1 MAGMR
6 IGGMATGLDTDTL
19 VKQMMQ
25 PYNMKVDKQKQD
37 KQVIQWKQDIY
48 RELINDTRGLK
59 NSYMDNIKP
68 NDNLLMQKNYSGYD
82 ISSSVGSSSATAT
95 AGVGAVEG
103 NYIVNV
109 TELAKGA
116 KVSGIALVGKTTSS
130 KLSELTPNL
139 LDGNKI
145 TFAVNGEAA
154 IDITV
159 DGAASMT
166 IQQFTDKV
174 DSETNGTVIA
184 RFSELTQ
191 SFSFE
196 TKGQGELATLDISG
210 SEDLMQ
216 ALKIDGGIPAILEDP
231 LDPTSGIITLAK
243 KLGRYANLTVVPPG
257 GDIDNPISVDN
268 KATNNFTIDGI
279 NYALKGIGETT
290 LSVTVNT
297 DKTYDKIMG
306 FITKYNE
313 LIDKVKEK
321 VEQKKQYSFKP
332 LTEDQKKEMEP
343 EEIKIWEDKAKE
355 GLIKG
360 DSNLN
365 SMLSSMRSAFFDSV
379 EGVSIT
385 LKDLGF
391 TTSKDYTQ
399 RGKIVVDESL
409 TADQAKK
416 KFSDALKSNGP
427 GVADLFSKSGENDN
441 EKGIFQKLNAIVE
454 DYTNPF
460 GEKGILLKKA
470 GIKGNTT
477 EFKNLLSEQMKQK
490 DKFISEL
497 TKKLAV
503 RENSF
508 YTRFARLEVA
518 MNKLNSQSSWLTQQ
532 FSQGQ

>member
-1 MAGMR
+1 MAGIR
-6 IGGMATGLDTDTL
+6 IGGLATGIDTDTM

-25 PYNMKVDKQKQD
+25 PYLMKVDKQKQD
-37 KQVIQWKQDIY
+37 KQVLQWKQDIY
-48 RELINDTRGLK
+48 RDLITDIRGLK

-82 ISSSVGSSSATAT
+82 ISSSVATSATAT

-116 KVSGIALVGKTTSS
+116 KISGTALVGKTTST
-130 KLSELTPNL
+130 KLSELTPSVI
-139 LDGNKI
+139 DGNKI
-145 TFAVNGEAA
+145 TLSVNGEAA
-154 IDITV
+154 IDIVV
-159 DGAASMT
+159 DAATMT
-166 IQQFTDKV
+166 IQQFTDKIN
-174 DSETNGTVIA
+174 SQTNGSVIA

-210 SEDLMQ
+210 SEGLMQ
-216 ALKIDGGIPAILEDP
+216 ALKIDSGG
-231 LDPTSGIITLAK
+231 TLVGGVVTLGQEIGGYAK
-243 KLGRYANLTVVPPG
+243 LTVVPPG
-257 GDIDNPISVDN
+257 GDPLNPIPVNN
-268 KATNNFTIDGI
+268 KATNDFTIDGI
-279 NYALKGIGETT
+279 NYSLKGIGTTT
-290 LSVTVNT
+290 LSATANT
-297 DKTYDKIMG
+297 DKTYDKVMG

-313 LIDKVKEK
+313 LIDKVKVK
-321 VEQKKQYSFKP
+321 VEQKKQYSFNP
-332 LTEDQKKEMEP
+332 LTEDQKKDMEP
-343 EEIKIWEDKAKE
+343 EDIKAWEDKAKE

-360 DSNLN
+360 DSSLN

-379 EGVSIT
+379 YGDDGVVISIS

-391 TTSKDYTQ
+391 TTSSDYTQ
-399 RGKIVVDESL
+399 RGKIVIDESL
-409 TADQAKK
+409 TAEEAKK

-427 GVADLFSKSGENDN
+427 GVADLFSKSGTTNDK
-441 EKGIFQKLNAIVE
+441 KGIFQRLNGIVE
-454 DYTNPF
+454 NYTNPF

-477 EFKNLLSEQMKQK
+477 EFKNLLSEQMIQK

-497 TKKLAV
+497 TKKLAAK
-503 RENSF
+503 ENSF
-508 YTRFARLEVA
+508 YKKFTQLEVA

-532 FSQGQ
+532 FSSGQ

>member
-6 IGGMATGLDTDTL
+6 IGGLATGIDTDTM

-25 PYNMKVDKQKQD
+25 PYLMKVDKQKQD
-37 KQVIQWKQDIY
+37 KQVMQWKQDIY
-48 RELINDTRGLK
+48 RELISDIRGLK
-59 NSYMDNIKP
+59 NTYMDNIKP

-82 ISSSVGSSSATAT
+82 ITSNVGSTSATAT

-116 KVSGIALVGKTTSS
+116 KISGAALVGKTTST
-130 KLSELTPNL
+130 KLSELTPSVVN
-139 LDGNKI
+139 GNKI
-145 TFAVNGEAA
+145 TLTVNGGTA
-154 IDITV
+154 IDITI
-159 DGAASMT
+159 DDATTMT

-174 DSETNGTVIA
+174 NSETNGTVIA
-184 RFSELTQ
+184 RFSELTE

-196 TKGQGELATLDISG
+196 TKEQGELATLDISG
-210 SEDLMQ
+210 SEELMQ
-216 ALKIDGGIPAILEDP
+216 ALNIDGGIAAV
-231 LDPTSGIITLAK
+231 SGIITL
-243 KLGRYANLTVVPPG
+243 GPEIGNYAHLTITPPG
-257 GDIDNPISVDN
+257 GDSVDVDT
-268 KATNNFTIDGI
+268 KATNDFTIDGI
-279 NYALKGIGETT
+279 NYSLKGEGTTT
-290 LSVTVNT
+290 LSVTANT

-321 VEQKKQYSFKP
+321 VEQKKQYSFNP
-332 LTEDQKKEMEP
+332 LTDDQKKEMEP
-343 EEIKIWEDKAKE
+343 EDIKIWEDKAKE

-360 DSNLN
+360 DSSLN
-365 SMLSSMRSAFFDSV
+365 SMLSSMRSAFFDEV
-379 EGVSIT
+379 EGVSIS

-391 TTSKDYTQ
+391 TTSSDYTQ
-399 RGKIVVDESL
+399 RGKIVIDESI
-409 TADQAKK
+409 TADEAKK

-427 GVADLFSKSGENDN
+427 GVADLFSKSSEIDE
-441 EKGIFQKLNAIVE
+441 EKGIFQKLNDIVE
-454 DYTNPF
+454 NYTSPF

-477 EFKNLLSEQMKQK
+477 EFQNLLSEQMIQK

-497 TKKLAV
+497 TKKLAAK
-503 RENSF
+503 ENSF
-508 YTRFARLEVA
+508 YKKFTQLEVA

>member
-1 MAGMR
+1 MAGIR
-6 IGGMATGLDTDTL
+6 IGGMATGLDTDTI

-25 PYNMKVDKQKQD
+25 PYNMKVDKLKQD
-37 KQVIQWKQDIY
+37 KQVMQWKQDIY
-48 RELINDTRGLK
+48 RDVINDIRGLK
-59 NSYMDNIKP
+59 NTYMDNIKP
-68 NDNLLMQKNYSGYD
+68 NDNLLMQKNYSAYD
-82 ISSSVGSSSATAT
+82 ITSTVATAATAT

-103 NYIVNV
+103 NYTVNV

-116 KVSGIALVGKTTSS
+116 KISGTALVGKTTST
-130 KLSELTPNL
+130 KLSELTAAD
-139 LDGNKI
+139 LDGKKI
-145 TFAVNGEAA
+145 TFSVDGGAA

-159 DGAASMT
+159 ADAASMT

-174 DSETNGTVIA
+174 NSETNGTVIA

-210 SEDLMQ
+210 SGELME
-216 ALKIDGGIPAILEDP
+216 ALKINDGQPAV
-231 LDPTSGIITLAK
+231 GIITLGK
-243 KLGRYANLTVVPPG
+243 EIGNYAHLTVVPPG
-257 GDIDNPISVDN
+257 GDPLSPVPVNN
-268 KATNNFTIDGI
+268 KATNDFTIDGI
-279 NYALKGIGETT
+279 NYSLKGIGETT
-290 LSVTVNT
+290 LSVTANT

-306 FITKYNE
+306 FVTKYNE

-321 VEQKKQYSFKP
+321 VEQKKQYSFDP
-332 LTEDQKKEMEP
+332 LTDDQKSEMEP

-355 GLIKG
+355 GLIRG
-360 DSNLN
+360 DNSLN

-379 EGVSIT
+379 DGVSIT

-391 TTSKDYTQ
+391 TTSSDYTQ
-399 RGKIVVDESL
+399 RGKIIIDESL

-427 GVADLFSKSGENDN
+427 GVADLFSKSGETDS
-441 EKGIFQKLNAIVE
+441 EKGIFQRLNDIVE
-454 DYTNPF
+454 NLTSPF
-460 GEKGILLKKA
+460 GKKGILLKKA

-477 EFKNLLSEQMKQK
+477 EFKNFLSEQMIQK

-497 TKKLAV
+497 TRKLADK
-503 RENSF
+503 ETSF

-532 FSQGQ
+532 FSSGQ

>member
-1 MAGMR
+1 MAGIR
-6 IGGMATGLDTDTL
+6 IGGMASGIDTDTM

-37 KQVIQWKQDIY
+37 KQLLQWKQDIY
-48 RELINDTRGLK
+48 RELITDIRGLK
-59 NSYMDNIKP
+59 DSYMDNAKP

-82 ISSSVGSSSATAT
+82 ITSSEGSSSATAT

-109 TELAKGA
+109 TKLA
-116 KVSGIALVGKTTSS
+116 VGTKITSATTLGNTVTNRT
-130 KLSELTPNL
+130 KLSELIPKVIN
-139 LDGNKI
+139 GNKI
-145 TFAVNGEAA
+145 TLTVNGGTA

-159 DGAASMT
+159 ADPTMT

-174 DSETNGTVIA
+174 NSETKGAVVA

-196 TKGQGELATLDISG
+196 TSSKGGTTDLVISG
-210 SEDLMQ
+210 SAEITQ
-216 ALKIDGGIPAILEDP
+216 AFKIDAGGIKTAGDYAHL
-231 LDPTSGIITLAK
+231 SIT
-243 KLGRYANLTVVPPG
+243 PPG
-257 GDIDNPISVDN
+257 GTETQVNN
-268 KATNNFTIDGI
+268 KSTNDFTIDGI
-279 NYALKGIGETT
+279 NYSLKGSGTTT
-290 LSVTVNT
+290 LSVTANT

-313 LIDKVKEK
+313 LIDKVKVK
-321 VEQKKQYSFKP
+321 VEQKQQNSFKP
-332 LTEDQKKEMEP
+332 LTDDQKKEMEP

-360 DSNLN
+360 DSSLN
-365 SMLSSMRSAFFDSV
+365 SMLSSMRSAFFDKV
-379 EGVSIT
+379 DGVSIS
-385 LKDLGF
+385 LKELGF
-391 TTSKDYTQ
+391 TTSSDYTQ
-399 RGKIVVDESL
+399 RGKIIIDESL
-409 TADQAKK
+409 TADEAKK

-427 GVADLFSKSGENDN
+427 GVADLFSKASEDKGEQ
-441 EKGIFQKLNAIVE
+441 GIFTKLNSIVE

-477 EFKNLLSEQMKQK
+477 EFKNLLSEQMIQK

-497 TKKLAV
+497 TKKLAAK
-503 RENSF
+503 ENSF
-508 YTRFARLEVA
+508 YAKFTRLEVA